1 MIAACNV
8 LDLAAAVKTWQPF
21 PAMPLALFYF
31 GFVHVPYNNR
41 LYTIGGALTGS
52 IFTNQVMV
60 CDLKTNTWRISGSF

>member
-8 LDLAAAVKTWQPF
+8 LD
-21 PAMPLALFYF
+21 LFYF